1 MLKIDK
7 RIYLAL
13 LSALIF
19 FIPSNLFFKFFV
31 PSGYVN
37 GLLIDY
43 LIPKIYFSECILLV
57 LLSVWSVENFRSIY
71 FSFLK
76 KYAPF
81 FLLFLVL
88 FVRQFFATKSLPAIL
103 DFIRIVEAFGLIFF
117 LIKEKWVLKSRV
129 FFMSWCCV
137 LVFQSLLAI
146 TQFQVQ
152 HSVFPSYLFFG
163 ETRLANQIDIA
174 KNKIGYEEKILPY
187 GTTSHPNI
195 LAGFL
200 VIGVLV
206 LLQSFSIGRNR
217 KFYIFLGVTALSFI
231 ALFLAQSISA
241 WLCLFFGVIYI
252 KWRPHWSQRH
262 QKIYFFCVILFI
274 LFSPFF
280 LHFLAKTFTSNT
292 SFLRRDDLNTSA
304 IHIIERN
311 SLFGVGL
318 QNFTAHIEEYS
329 PTAEAV
335 RFMQP
340 VHNIFLLWVSETG
353 LIGILLVAVLVL
365 HFRTNNL
372 IVVLFC
378 LFPIMIFDHYLL
390 TQETGL
396 LLVSFFSFGCIMQK
410 KKEEICH

>member
-13 LSALIF
+13 LAVLIF
-19 FIPSNLFFKFFV
+19 FIPSNLFFKFLV
-31 PSGYVN
+31 PTGYVN

-43 LIPKIYFSECILLV
+43 LIPKIYFSECILL
-57 LLSVWSVENFRSIY
+57 LLLGLWSIENFRL
-71 FSFLK
+71 FHVSFLK

-81 FLLFLVL
+81 FFLFFVLFL
-88 FVRQFFATKSLPAIL
+88 RQFFAIKPLPSVL
-103 DFIRIVEAFGLIFF
+103 DFIRIVEALGLIFF
-117 LIKEKWVLKSRV
+117 LVKEKWVIMSKV

-146 TQFQVQ
+146 AQFQVQ

-174 KNKIGYEEKILPY
+174 KNKIGFEEKILPY
-187 GTTSHPNI
+187 GTTAHPNI

-200 VIGVLV
+200 VIGVLI
-206 LLQSFSIGRNR
+206 LLQSVSIGRNR
-217 KFYIFLGVTALSFI
+217 KFFIFLGVTILSFI
-231 ALFLAQSISA
+231 ALLLAQSISA
-241 WLCLFFGVIYI
+241 WLCLLFGVIYI

-262 QKIYFFCVILFI
+262 QKIYFFCAILFI

-353 LIGILLVAVLVL
+353 LIGILLFVFLAQS
-365 HFRTNNL
+365 FRKKN
-372 IVVLFC
+372 VSAVLFC

-396 LLVSFFSFGCIMQK
+396 LLVSFFIFGCIMQK
-410 KKEEICH
+410 KEEKICH